1 MPSRNRSAVPETLT
15 RNACIA
21 LLEEEKCAKN
31 VIAHCKAV
39 CACAEEYAARCSLA
53 DPDLVM
59 QGALLHDIGRSRTH
73 SIGHAQ
79 AGADLLR
86 EKGFP
91 ERLVR
96 IVECHTGAGLT
107 ADECTL
113 LGLLPRD
120 CVPQTVEEKIVT
132 HADNQLAGTM
142 RETIDESIARAVHLN
157 RKTRHRIYRLANE
170 VELLA
175 Q

>member
-1 MPSRNRSAVPETLT
+1 MPSRSRSAGPELLGPD
-15 RNACIA
+15 ACIA
-21 LLEEEKCAKN
+21 LLEEAGCAKK
-31 VIAHCKAV
+31 VIAHCRAV
-39 CACAEEYAARCSLA
+39 CACAEEYAERCSLA
-53 DPDLVM
+53 DRTLVM

-96 IVECHTGAGLT
+96 IVECHTGAGLS

-120 CVPQTVEEKIVT
+120 SMPQTVEEKIVT
-132 HADNQLAGTM
+132 HADNLLAGTT
-142 RETIDESIARAVHLN
+142 RETIDESIAWAVHLP
-157 RKTRHRIYRLANE
+157 RKARHRMYRLANE